1 MAHKLNKS
9 KMRNDI
15 ILTVALLFSLILIRV
30 IMEITGIS
38 MSDYDTQI
46 FFISSFICIKITYN
60 VFSMLLDKYVRFKRN
75 LRGM

>member
-30 IMEITGIS
+30 IMEITGLT
-38 MSDYDTQI
+38 MHDYNTPI

-60 VFSMLLDKYVRFKRN
+60 SFSNLLDKYVRFKRN

>member
-30 IMEITGIS
+30 IMEITGLT
-38 MSDYDTQI
+38 MHDYNTPI
-46 FFISSFICIKITYN
+46 FFISSFICI
-60 VFSMLLDKYVRFKRN
+60 
-75 LRGM
+75 